1 MLTLQAINANPEE
14 VIAKLA
20 KKHFDAEQ
28 PIRRVIELD
37 KQRRAAQAERDNQ
50 AAQLNKMAAQ
60 IGGLMKQGKKDEA
73 EAINQRLWS
82 NPRQG
87 HRREFFSRRESQGCR
102 R

>member
-73 EAINQRLWS
+73 EAIKAQVAALKENNKQIL
-82 NPRQG
+82 
-87 HRREFFSRRESQGCR
+87 
-102 R
+102 